1 MAQQVSGLV
10 INALV
15 FTDHAQRFKQVL
27 DEIAPQASVNVIP
40 VSHIGPETAIML
52 RQKLDAGE
60 WVAIVGDRTAVNRQR
75 GGSRRVIW
83 SEFLGKP
90 APSRR
95 GLLCWRRRYVAR

>member
-1 MAQQVSGLV
+1 M
-10 INALV
+10 
-15 FTDHAQRFKQVL
+15 
-27 DEIAPQASVNVIP
+27 IP

-90 APSRR
+90 APFPQ
-95 GLLCWRRRYVAR
+95 GPFVLARRYVAR